1 MAMSMVMFVWFSSF
15 FLVALLLAFLVYQV
29 SIYTYFTFQVY
40 LQLMIAQGTDRQSAV
55 DSRSTL
61 VYVWFWVSRQCGSHK
76 LLEVLLSGDSGGS
89 RLEIAYTIAKSDYS
103 LFHGVVWWLGWRFF
117 FISYPNFCVWIAGDH
132 RFWWW
137 KSSNRLPDIAW
148 SWLKP

>member
-61 VYVWFWVSRQCGSHK
+61 VYV
-76 LLEVLLSGDSGGS
+76 
-89 RLEIAYTIAKSDYS
+89 
-103 LFHGVVWWLGWRFF
+103 
-117 FISYPNFCVWIAGDH
+117 
-132 RFWWW
+132 
-137 KSSNRLPDIAW
+137 
-148 SWLKP
+148 